1 MKKEKILKLLENEFG
16 EYFTIYEDYDKLY
29 IHCYPN
35 DYVIVLFEITK
46 KHEVETTVLE
56 NYQMIVINQLPKIK
70 LETEEQII
78 QLIKAEYRRVLER
91 YNNIY

>member
-1 MKKEKILKLLENEFG
+1 MKEEKILKLLENEFG
-16 EYFTIYEDYDKLY
+16 KYFIVYEDYDKLY

-46 KHEVETTVLE
+46 EHEVEITVLE

-70 LETEEQII
+70 LKTEEQII
-78 QLIKAEYRRVLER
+78 QLIKAEYRCIRDK
-91 YNNIY
+91 YNNTR